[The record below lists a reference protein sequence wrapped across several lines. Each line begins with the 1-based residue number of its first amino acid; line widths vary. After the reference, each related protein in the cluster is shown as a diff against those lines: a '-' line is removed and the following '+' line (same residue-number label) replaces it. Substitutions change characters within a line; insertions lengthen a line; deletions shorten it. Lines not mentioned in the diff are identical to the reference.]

1 MHSHRILFVD
11 DHPLILFGLADL
23 LRKQGYQVDTA
34 KKLAAAIECISKA
47 PEKYDVILLDIN
59 LGHENGLDLLDKM
72 ESGCAERV
80 ILLSGNAEQEWVL
93 RGFEKGV
100 FGFIPKSI
108 EPEEVVSALSAM
120 LAGDRLQNSGW
131 VWETALKKLVDA
143 QDFFPRSMT
152 LTPKEREVFL
162 LLRTGKLDKQIAD
175 ELNLS
180 IHTVRVH
187 LRAIKRKRGHNRRF
201 EQNFEG

>member
-11 DHPLILFGLADL
+11 DHPLILFSLAEL
-23 LRKQGYQVDTA
+23 LRMQGYKVDTA
-34 KKLAAAIECISKA
+34 KKLAVAIDCIGNTS
-47 PEKYDVILLDIN
+47 EKYDVILLDIN
-59 LGHENGLDLLDKM
+59 LGQENGLDLLDKL
-72 ESGCAERV
+72 ENGCADRV
-80 ILLSGNAEQEWVL
+80 ILLSGIAEQEWIL
-93 RGFEKGV
+93 RGFEKGG

-108 EPEEVVSALSAM
+108 EPEEVVSALAAM
-120 LAGDRLQNSGW
+120 LAEDKLQHSGW
-131 VWETALKKLVDA
+131 IWDAAKKELVDA

-152 LTPKEREVFL
+152 LTHKEREVFL
-162 LLRTGKLDKQIAD
+162 LLRTGKLDKQIAE